1 MRRTIRP
8 PRSVRP
14 ARALL
19 IAATLALAAGCT
31 ADPEGGPV
39 PEPSATTP
47 AGSTEPEPTT
57 AEPDGPTETT
67 PPPSGPPAEITDVR
81 VGATIATGLQTPWGV
96 AFAPDGSALVTERDS
111 GRVLRVTDDG
121 VTALDA
127 GGSGGAVPDV
137 AHGGEG
143 GLLGIAVGPDG
154 GVYLY
159 LTTSADNRVIRMDLD
174 GDALV
179 DPRVVLDGIPAAG
192 NHNGGRLAFGPDGF
206 LYVSTGDAGRTSRA
220 QDLDSLGGKILR
232 LTTTGEPAPGN
243 PFGTEVYS
251 YGHRNV
257 QGLGWTSDGRLYASE
272 FGQNNLDEL
281 NIITPGGNYGWP
293 QVEGWAGTGEYLDPV
308 VTWPT
313 SEASPSGIAVTD
325 AGVWLAA
332 LRGERL
338 WYVPI
343 TPDGVGEPSS
353 YLDLGRLRAV
363 TLTPDGELWVATS
376 NTDGRGEVRDGDD
389 RIVELDV
396 S

>member
-1 MRRTIRP
+1 MA
-8 PRSVRP
+8 V
-14 ARALL
+14 
-19 IAATLALAAGCT
+19 TLALAIGCT

-39 PEPSATTP
+39 PTSSATAPSEPAPTTTEPDEPTP
-47 AGSTEPEPTT
+47 A
-57 AEPDGPTETT
+57 T
-67 PPPSGPPAEITDVR
+67 PAPSGPPAEFSQVS

-96 AFAPDGSALVTERDS
+96 AFTPDGAALVTERDS
-111 GRVLRVTDDG
+111 GRVLRVTADG

-127 GGSGGAVPDV
+127 GGPGGAVPDV

-143 GLLGIAVGPDG
+143 GLLGIAVGPDT

-159 LTTSADNRVIRMDLD
+159 LTTGSGNQVVRMDLD
-174 GDALV
+174 GDALTG
-179 DPRVVLDGIPAAG
+179 PRVILEGIPAAG
-192 NHNGGRLAFGPDGF
+192 NHNGGRLAFGPDGY
-206 LYVSTGDAGRTSRA
+206 LYVSTGDAGRTSRS

-232 LTTTGEPAPGN
+232 ITTSGDPAPGN
-243 PFGTEVYS
+243 PFGTAVYS

-257 QGLGWTSDGRLYASE
+257 QGLGWTGDGTMYASE
-272 FGQNNLDEL
+272 FGQNDLDEL
-281 NIITPGGNYGWP
+281 NVIEPGANYGWP
-293 QVEGWAGTGEYLDPV
+293 HVEGWAGAPDYVDPV

-343 TPDGVGEPSS
+343 GPDGVGEPSA

-363 TLTPDGELWVATS
+363 TLTPDGGLWVATS
-376 NTDGRGEVRDGDD
+376 NTDGRGDVRDGDD